1 MASQTYDYIVV
12 GAGSAGC
19 VLANRLTA
27 DPEIRVL
34 LLEAGPADRHPLIHI
49 PVGPARMSGHP
60 GYDWRYETEPQPY
73 LSDRSIPWPRGKTF
87 GGSSS
92 INGMI
97 YIRGHARDYDLWAQ
111 RGLSGW
117 SYTDVLP
124 YFRRAEGNERGGD
137 VYHGSD
143 GPLNVTDGGQNHAL
157 FEAFVAAG
165 VEAGYALNE
174 DFNGV
179 QQEGFGRYQ
188 FTIRNG
194 RRWSAA
200 AAYLRPVMSR
210 PNLQVQSSA
219 LAQRIFFEG
228 ARSAGV
234 IYKRKGRE
242 MTARATREVI
252 LAGGAINSPQLLML
266 SGIGDTDE
274 LRTHG
279 IETVAHRP
287 EVGRNL
293 QDHLS
298 IRNLHVSR
306 IPTVTDELT
315 RFERGIIAV
324 LRAAIFRSG
333 PAAEFPL
340 AGGAFIRTT
349 PELEL
354 PDIQFHFSAGNLLSL
369 HRRPFARPSTDHTR
383 PDGFMCH
390 VCQLRPES
398 RGHIRLRSA
407 DPETAPVIQPNYL
420 SAERDRAVL
429 RDGFKVMRNVLTQP
443 AMTKYSLGEA
453 WPGPDVQT
461 DAEID
466 AFIAAAAGTV
476 YHPVGTCRMGSDAE
490 AVVNERLEVQGVSG
504 LRVVDASIMPTLVG
518 GNTNA
523 PTIMIAEKA
532 ADMILRREPPPPETL
547 DQHNLS

>member
-1 MASQTYDYIVV
+1 MASPTYDYIVV

-27 DPEIRVL
+27 DPGNRVL

-49 PVGPARMSGHP
+49 PIGPARMSGHP
-60 GYDWRYETEPQPY
+60 KYDWRYETEPQPH
-73 LSDRSIPWPRGKTF
+73 LADRRISWPRGKTY

-92 INGMI
+92 INGMV

-117 SYTDVLP
+117 SYADVLP
-124 YFRRAEGNERGGD
+124 YFKRAESNERGGD
-137 VYHGSD
+137 EYHGAD
-143 GPLNVTDGGQNHAL
+143 GPLNVTDGGLNHVL
-157 FEAFVAAG
+157 FEAFVATGA
-165 VEAGYALNE
+165 EAGYPVNN
-174 DFNGV
+174 DFNGE

-200 AAYLRPVMSR
+200 AAYLRPALSR
-210 PNLQVQSSA
+210 PNLDVHTGA
-219 LAQRIFFEG
+219 LAQRIIFEG
-228 ARSAGV
+228 KRSAGV
-234 IYKRKGRE
+234 IYRRRGRE
-242 MTARATREVI
+242 VTAHAKVEVI

-266 SGIGDTDE
+266 SGIGDEAE
-274 LRTHG
+274 LGALG
-279 IETVAHRP
+279 IDIVAHRP

-298 IRNLHVSR
+298 IRNLHASTV
-306 IPTVTDELT
+306 PTVTDVLT
-315 RFERGIIAV
+315 RFEVGIAAV
-324 LRAAIFRSG
+324 LRAALFRSG

-340 AGGAFIRTT
+340 AGGAFIRTA
-349 PELEL
+349 PELEM

-369 HRRPFARPSTDHTR
+369 HRRPFAKPSTDHTR

-390 VCQLRPES
+390 VCQLRPDS
-398 RGHIRLRSA
+398 RGYIRLQSA
-407 DPETAPVIQPNYL
+407 DPESAPEIQPNYL
-420 SAERDRAVL
+420 SVESDRVVL
-429 RDGFKVMRNVLTQP
+429 RNGFKAMRKVLTQP
-443 AMTKYSLGEA
+443 AMTKYSKGEV
-453 WPGPDVQT
+453 WPGPEIQT

-466 AFIAAAAGTV
+466 AFISEAAGTV

-490 AVVNERLEVQGVSG
+490 AVVNGRLEVQGVSG

-532 ADMILRREPPPPETL
+532 ADMILGKQPPPKAG
-547 DQHNLS
+547 